1 MRRAGW
7 LLAGAIA
14 LYACTR
20 PYGFPALLCA
30 FGVGC
35 LSELLDEVRN
45 G

>member
-1 MRRAGW
+1 VRRAGW
-7 LLAGAIA
+7 LLSAALA

-20 PYGFPALLCA
+20 PYGFPILLCA
-30 FGVGC
+30 LGVFC